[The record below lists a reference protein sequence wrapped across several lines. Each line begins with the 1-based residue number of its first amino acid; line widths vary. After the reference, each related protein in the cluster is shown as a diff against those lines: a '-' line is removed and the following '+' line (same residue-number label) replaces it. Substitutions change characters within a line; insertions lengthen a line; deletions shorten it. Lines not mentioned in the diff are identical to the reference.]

1 MPSQQWRP
9 ISGGQNTGTRTPEQ
23 TGSGPTVSCWGN
35 PGWGVGLTGLFLILS
50 LRSLEGED
58 LGLNGRR
65 QVIPGATS
73 CLQWE
78 ESQILPRIKV
88 RMVWEA

>member
-1 MPSQQWRP
+1 MD
-9 ISGGQNTGTRTPEQ
+9 IRTPEW
-23 TGSGPTVSCWGN
+23 TSPSPTVSYWGN
-35 PGWGVGLTGLFLILS
+35 PGRGGGLMGLFLILS